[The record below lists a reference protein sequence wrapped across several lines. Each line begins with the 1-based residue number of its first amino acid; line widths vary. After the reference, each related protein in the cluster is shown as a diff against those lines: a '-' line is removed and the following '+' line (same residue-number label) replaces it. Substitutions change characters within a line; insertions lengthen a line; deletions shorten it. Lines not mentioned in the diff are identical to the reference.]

1 MICHAL
7 EPLFQPKSLLV
18 ITDRPLPVQQSL
30 VGELRHRAIIVSCEA
45 GHLPDLPTWPSASSL
60 TDPIDVSA
68 VSACSPNSEANTNA
82 DRLDLVVICM
92 PPLLL
97 EQTLERVSVYRP
109 RAVIILAHDVIDPDP
124 DRTRALC
131 FKWAQQ
137 THCVL
142 LGPYSF
148 GLQRPHLGLNL
159 SQHPLLARPGR
170 AALVTQSRT
179 VMSAVMDWA
188 DDARIGLSAVVALEH
203 DGVTRLPEVLDYL
216 ASDSRT
222 DSIAIY
228 LEDVVS
234 GREFMSALRAAA
246 IIKPVVILRAGAVNE
261 PEQADIAFDAALRRA
276 GAVRVRY
283 FIQLFS
289 ALKVFGY
296 TRRPRGRRVVVV
308 SNGEGPAQLALDMA
322 FVGGPIERAS
332 LSPATRRRLGK
343 VLEPG
348 SLTLNPVVTHQPL
361 TASLVEEILQQLL
374 VDEGVDGVLVT
385 LAPDVRSDFND
396 LAAQLVSLAK
406 RACKPVIT
414 CLMGDAGM
422 RPVRRTLDETGASAF
437 RTPESAANAFG
448 ILASYHYNQQLLLQI
463 QPVEPTHD
471 APDILGARARLA
483 RAASADRAQIEAGTI
498 HAVLA
503 DFRVPIE
510 PLKGGLGLSLMG
522 DDFACSIRVTR
533 DKRFGPLIQFGA
545 GALLARFTEDPAGAD
560 LAPLNYFLA
569 QRLLLR
575 SHFWQRLPDDAVLRG
590 HERELLSALELVSDL
605 VSECPEIIALHL
617 DEIVV
622 RDGGLVVGRV
632 QGSLDVQAIDLDP
645 PATGYSHMAVHPYP
659 RRWVQRLP
667 LAKGGDGWLRP
678 IAPDDAQALQEFV
691 RGLSEQARYMR
702 FVSMMRELTPRML
715 SRYTQLDY
723 HRELA
728 LVAVIDAAKVERN
741 LGQNPTQ
748 APSPTIIGL
757 AHYLRNADGQ
767 GAEYALVVA
776 DDWQAQGLG
785 RRLMGRLIQAAREQG
800 LAYIEGYVLSGN
812 TPMLSLMTS
821 LGLTNDP
828 DPEDPGT
835 RRVWLRLR

>member
-1 MICHAL
+1 MISHAL
-7 EPLFQPKSLLV
+7 EPLFAPQSLLV
-18 ITDRPLPVQQSL
+18 ITDRPLPVEQSL
-30 VGELRHRAIIVSCEA
+30 VGELRHRAVFVACDA
-45 GHLPDLPTWPSASSL
+45 GQLPILPALPTAPASS
-60 TDPIDVSA
+60 TKAD
-68 VSACSPNSEANTNA
+68 TNG
-82 DRLDLVVICM
+82 DRLDLIVICM

-97 EQTLERVSVYRP
+97 EPTLRAVAAYRP

-131 FKWAQQ
+131 LAWAQQ
-137 THCVL
+137 SHCVL

-170 AALVTQSRT
+170 AALVAQSRT

-203 DGVTRLPEVLDYL
+203 DGVTRMPEVLDYL
-216 ASDSRT
+216 ASDPRT

-228 LEDVVS
+228 LEDVAS

-246 IIKPVVILRAGAVNE
+246 IIKPVVILRAGAANE
-261 PEQADIAFDAALRRA
+261 PEQADIAFDAAMRRA

-289 ALKVFGY
+289 ALKVFGH
-296 TRRPRGRRVVVV
+296 TRRPKGRRVVVV

-322 FVGGPIERAS
+322 VEGGPIERAS

-361 TASLVEEILQQLL
+361 TAGLVEEILQPLL
-374 VDEGVDGVLVT
+374 VDEGVDGVLVV
-385 LAPDVRSDFND
+385 LAPDVRSDFNALATQLID
-396 LAAQLVSLAK
+396 LAH
-406 RACKPVIT
+406 RAVKPIIT

-463 QPVEPTHD
+463 QPVEPTHG
-471 APDILGARARLA
+471 APDIARARDRLA
-483 RAASADRAQIEAGTI
+483 RAVDAGPSEPAALYPPYPFKPLKPLDATTI
-498 HAVLA
+498 HALLT
-503 DFRVPIE
+503 DFKVPIG
-510 PLKGGLGLSLMG
+510 PLVGGLYGESSSE
-522 DDFACSIRVTR
+522 DFACSIRVTR

-545 GALLARFTEDPAGAD
+545 GGRLARFTEDSGGAD
-560 LAPLNYFLA
+560 LAPLNNFLA
-569 QRLLLR
+569 QRLLQR
-575 SHFWQRLPDDAVLRG
+575 SHFWKRLPEDAALREHTG
-590 HERELLSALELVSDL
+590 ALLSALELVSDM
-605 VSECPEIIALHL
+605 VSECPEIVSLHL
-617 DEIVV
+617 DDIVV
-622 RDGGLVVGRV
+622 RQARLVAGRV
-632 QGSLDVQAIDLDP
+632 EGTLDEQAIATDP
-645 PATGYSHMAVHPYP
+645 AARGYSHMAVHPYP
-659 RRWVQRLP
+659 RRWVQRLA
-667 LAKGGDGWLRP
+667 LASGGDGWLRP
-678 IAPDDAQALQEFV
+678 IAPDDAQALQDFI

-728 LVAVIDAAKVERN
+728 LVAVMNGDNAER
-741 LGQNPTQ
+741 T
-748 APSPTIIGL
+748 PSSSIIGL

-776 DDWQAQGLG
+776 DVWQAQGLG
-785 RRLMGRLIQAAREQG
+785 RLLMRRLIQAAREQG
-800 LAYIEGYVLSGN
+800 LSYIEGFVLSGN
-812 TPMLSLMTS
+812 APMLSLMKG
-821 LGLTNDP
+821 LGLSNDP
-828 DPEDPGT
+828 DPEDPNT
-835 RRVWLRLR
+835 RRVWLKLR